1 MRPALARWSE
11 AGLAAVLLLLPP
23 VLVLAPHGATPL
35 AVAGGLCAAGLLA
48 ATPGPLPPGWR
59 RPAALLAALVLWG
72 AVSAIWSIAP
82 GRSLILAA
90 RLLGMF
96 AAGIALA
103 LAAPRVAAPRRLVL
117 ALACGTAVALALAI
131 VDYVTDGGVLR
142 HFHTRPYWP
151 MLLDRFLTISAI
163 LALPLAAALGRLS
176 PALGVAAA
184 VVMAAAV
191 FGLVD
196 TGAKLALAVALP
208 VAALAWWRQRAT
220 ARVAAVLGFA
230 AIVAA
235 PLLLPP
241 LAAVPGAMRAAD
253 SVKASGGHR
262 LLIWQF
268 AGARIVQHPILGW
281 GLDAS
286 RAIPGGEDAA
296 RAASA
301 AHPEQDQLPLH
312 PHDAALQVWLE
323 LGVVGAALAGLFVG
337 LLWWRLG
344 DAAWPPLHAAAAA
357 GGLAAALV
365 IAAEAYGVWQEWWLG
380 SLALVLFATLATAR
394 GER

>member
-1 MRPALARWSE
+1 LLARWSE
-11 AGLAAVLLLLPP
+11 AGLAAVMLLLPP
-23 VLVLAPHGATPL
+23 VLVLAPHGGAPL
-35 AVAGGLCAAGLLA
+35 AIAGGLCAAGLLA
-48 ATPGPLPPGWR
+48 AAPQPLACGGR
-59 RPAALLAALVLWG
+59 APAAILAALALWG
-72 AVSAIWSIAP
+72 AVSAAWSIDP

-90 RLLGMF
+90 RLAGLF
-96 AAGIALA
+96 AAGVALA
-103 LAAPRVAAPRRLVL
+103 CAAERVAAPRRLIL
-117 ALACGTAVALALAI
+117 ALALGTGVALALAV
-131 VDYVTDGGVLR
+131 VDYASGGGVLR

-151 MLLDRFLTISAI
+151 MLLDQFTTVLAI
-163 LALPLAAALGRLS
+163 LALPLAAALARYG
-176 PALGVAAA
+176 AGLGLAAA
-184 VVMAAAV
+184 LVMAAAV

-196 TGAKLALAVALP
+196 TGAKLALAAALP
-208 VAALAWWRQRAT
+208 VAALTWWRRRAT
-220 ARVAAVLGFA
+220 ARVAAIASLA
-230 AIVAA
+230 AILAA
-235 PLLLPP
+235 PLILPP
-241 LAAVPGAMRAAD
+241 LVRLPGALHIAD
-253 SVKASGGHR
+253 SLKASGGHR

-268 AGARIVQHPILGW
+268 AGARIAEHPVLGW

-323 LGVVGAALAGLFVG
+323 LGAVGAALAGLFAA

-344 DAAWPPLHAAAAA
+344 NAAWPPLAAAAAA

-365 IAAEAYGVWQEWWLG
+365 IAAEAYGIWQEWWLG